1 MYRPVSRATA
11 STTFMRGPPS
21 TMIRRCQRGLAWKPR
36 GGGWGGGAGLL
47 VRAFPAGPSPRHFHE
62 AAQEEHGR
70 DAVVGLAPA
79 ETEEPRPEAEAESFN
94 ADIEKARCPEVSQLV
109 DEDHH
114 ADQDQEPESALKKCH
129 TI

>member
-1 MYRPVSRATA
+1 MYRPVSSATA

-36 GGGWGGGAGLL
+36 GSFALSSPGSS
-47 VRAFPAGPSPRHFHE
+47 PAIFTKPPRKNTAETPQSVSPLRE
-62 AAQEEHGR
+62 MYRCRPRPKVKVSTRTSKKRAAQK
-70 DAVVGLAPA
+70 
-79 ETEEPRPEAEAESFN
+79 EAESFH

-114 ADQDQEPESALKKCH
+114 ADQDQE
-129 TI
+129 